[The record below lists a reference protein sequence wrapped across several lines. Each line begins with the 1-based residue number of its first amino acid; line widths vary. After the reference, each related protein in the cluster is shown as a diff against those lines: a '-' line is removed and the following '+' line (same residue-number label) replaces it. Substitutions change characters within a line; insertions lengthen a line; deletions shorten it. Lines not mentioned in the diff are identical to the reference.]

1 MHGNKVESILSTIFI
16 FIFMLSTSHQWVA
29 SSHFLGSGPPVQ
41 VAISLEG
48 KYLHNDNTPY
58 SSFLLAF
65 IGEQDVI

>member
-1 MHGNKVESILSTIFI
+1 MHGNKVEYILSTI

-48 KYLHNDNTPY
+48 YYLHNDNTPY